1 MSPDSSQTRSSR
13 RSGIGSNDRRHV
25 NLRPLECAGWIA
37 ALLAVS
43 IGTSVSVAHAQTGYS
58 DTAPSAKQT
67 PAEATS
73 YMAYTSPDTALTWL
87 TELAAL
93 AGPVMRVAP
102 FVTLPD
108 GATGPPA
115 VIPMATIGLGAAS
128 PGIAAASRGI
138 EGDGARVRVLVIG
151 SQHGDERT
159 GYEVA
164 LRLARDLSVGDLR
177 PLLDEIEVTIVP
189 VMNPVGMRDGTRSDG
204 SGLDPNRD
212 HVTLAS
218 PANRALW
225 ELHAALEP
233 HVVLDLHE
241 MGPTP
246 YEAQVGLPTHPNVD
260 PRLTELARFWLLP
273 YVVRALSTA
282 DVRFHDYVAENPD
295 PAEQTGAEDP
305 EDIFFSFAPI
315 TANNARN
322 AFSLAGSLALLLE
335 TASSYE
341 IDDLSRRTDRLYLTA
356 VSFLEVIAGMSEEV
370 LARTWQSPNDGET
383 ASPSLALRAEH
394 VANPDRP
401 SLQWLRWSD
410 RGAAV
415 PYTVDQ
421 WRPAIEVRSA
431 LPVPAAWLILPEETE
446 LVAHLLRHGIQ
457 VERLLEPVR
466 LRVSAYETP
475 DSVEPAAD
483 RTLPA
488 GSWLVRSDQAR
499 ERLLFT
505 LIEPG
510 SADGWFRSPLPALGS
525 SDSAPDTPDAPDA
538 PDVPDARDD
547 ADREFPVYRF
557 DGAVPSLPVVA
568 ASADDLVEPHPA
580 GGR

>member
-1 MSPDSSQTRSSR
+1 M
-13 RSGIGSNDRRHV
+13 
-25 NLRPLECAGWIA
+25 
-37 ALLAVS
+37 
-43 IGTSVSVAHAQTGYS
+43 
-58 DTAPSAKQT
+58 QT
-67 PAEATS
+67 PAEAS
-73 YMAYTSPDTALTWL
+73 GYLAYTSPDAALTWL

-115 VIPMATIGLGAAS
+115 VIPMATIGIDAAYPGLG
-128 PGIAAASRGI
+128 AASRGI
-138 EGDGARVRVLVIG
+138 EGDGDRIRVLVIG

-164 LRLARDLSVGDLR
+164 LRLARDLSIGVLR

-189 VMNPVGMRDGTRSDG
+189 VMNPVGMRDGTRLDG

-212 HVTLAS
+212 HVSLES

-295 PAEQTGAEDP
+295 PAYQTAMVEP
-305 EDIFFSFAPI
+305 EDIFFTFAPI

-335 TASSYE
+335 TASTHE
-341 IDDLSRRTDRLYLTA
+341 IDDLARRTDRLYLTA
-356 VSFLEVIAGMSEEV
+356 ASFLEVIAGMSEEV
-370 LARTWQSPNDGET
+370 LARTWQSRNDGE
-383 ASPSLALRAEH
+383 AADSSLALQAEH
-394 VANPDRP
+394 VADPDRP

-421 WRPAIEVRSA
+421 WRPVVEVRSA

-446 LVAHLLRHGIQ
+446 LAAHLLRHGIR

-466 LRVSAYETP
+466 LRVSAYGTP
-475 DSVEPAAD
+475 DSLESAAD
-483 RTLPA
+483 RTFPA

-499 ERLLFT
+499 QRLLFT

-510 SADGWFRSPLPALGS
+510 SADGWFRSPPSALGS
-525 SDSAPDTPDAPDA
+525 TDSV
-538 PDVPDARDD
+538 PDV

-557 DGAVPSLPVVA
+557 DGTVPSLPVVA
-568 ASADDLVEPHPA
+568 ASADELVEPPPVD
-580 GGR
+580 GR

>member
-1 MSPDSSQTRSSR
+1 
-13 RSGIGSNDRRHV
+13 V
-25 NLRPLECAGWIA
+25 NLRPAERAGWLA

-43 IGTSVSVAHAQTGYS
+43 IVTPVSVAYAQTGYS
-58 DTAPSAKQT
+58 GTAPSAKQT
-67 PAEATS
+67 PAEAS
-73 YMAYTSPDTALTWL
+73 GYLAYTSPDVALTWL

-93 AGPVMRVAP
+93 AGPVMRVAS

-115 VIPMATIGLGAAS
+115 VMPVATIGIDDATGGA
-128 PGIAAASRGI
+128 RN
-138 EGDGARVRVLVIG
+138 DGNRVRVLVIG

-164 LRLARDLSVGDLR
+164 LRLARDLSVAELR

-189 VMNPVGMRDGTRSDG
+189 VMNPVGMRDGTRFDG

-212 HVTLAS
+212 HVSLAS

-260 PRLTELARFWLLP
+260 PRLIELARFWLLP
-273 YVVRALSTA
+273 WVVRALTTA
-282 DVRFHDYVAENPD
+282 DVRFHEYVAENPD
-295 PAEQTGAEDP
+295 PAYQTEAEDP
-305 EDIFFSFAPI
+305 EDIFFSLAPI

-335 TASSYE
+335 TASSHE
-341 IDDLSRRTDRLYLTA
+341 IDDLSRRADRLYLTA

-370 LARTWQSPNDGET
+370 LARTWQSPIGGET
-383 ASPSLALRAEH
+383 ASPSLALRAEN
-394 VANPDRP
+394 AADPDRP
-401 SLQWLRWSD
+401 SLYWLRWND
-410 RGAAV
+410 RGAAA

-421 WRPAIEVRSA
+421 WRPVVEVRSV
-431 LPVPAAWLILPEETE
+431 LPMPAAWLILPEETE
-446 LVAHLLRHGIQ
+446 LVAHLLRHGIR

-466 LRVSAYETP
+466 LKVSAYGTP
-475 DSVEPAAD
+475 DSLEPAAD
-483 RTLPA
+483 RTLPS

-499 ERLLFT
+499 WRLLFT

-510 SADGWFRSPLPALGS
+510 SADGWFRPPLPALGPGG
-525 SDSAPDTPDAPDA
+525 SAAEEA
-538 PDVPDARDD
+538 D
-547 ADREFPVYRF
+547 ADVDRKFPVYRF
-557 DGAVPSLPVVA
+557 DGTVPSLPVVA
-568 ASADDLVEPHPA
+568 ASADELAEPPPV

>member
-1 MSPDSSQTRSSR
+1 
-13 RSGIGSNDRRHV
+13 V
-25 NLRPLECAGWIA
+25 NSRPLERAGWLA

-43 IGTSVSVAHAQTGYS
+43 IGIPVSVAHAQTGYS

-67 PAEATS
+67 PAEAAR

-93 AGPVMRVAP
+93 AGPVMRVGP

-115 VIPMATIGLGAAS
+115 VIPMATIGVGAATGGARS
-128 PGIAAASRGI
+128 
-138 EGDGARVRVLVIG
+138 DGNRVRVLVIG
-151 SQHGDERT
+151 SQHGDEHT

-246 YEAQVGLPTHPNVD
+246 YEAQVGVPTHPNVD

-295 PAEQTGAEDP
+295 PADQTGAEDP
-305 EDIFFSFAPI
+305 ADIFFSFAPI

-335 TASSYE
+335 TASSHE

-370 LARTWQSPNDGET
+370 LARTWHSPDDGKLV
-383 ASPSLALRAEH
+383 SPSLALRAEH
-394 VANPDRP
+394 VADPDRP

-410 RGAAV
+410 RDAAV

-421 WRPAIEVRSA
+421 WRPAIEVRSG

-466 LRVSAYETP
+466 LKVSAYGTP
-475 DSVEPAAD
+475 DSLEPAAD
-483 RTLPA
+483 RTFPA

-499 ERLLFT
+499 QRLLFT

-510 SADGWFRSPLPALGS
+510 SADGWFRSPPPALGS
-525 SDSAPDTPDAPDA
+525 SDSAPDTLDARDDA
-538 PDVPDARDD
+538 DRDD

-568 ASADDLVEPHPA
+568 ANADDLVEPHPA

>member
-1 MSPDSSQTRSSR
+1 M
-13 RSGIGSNDRRHV
+13 
-25 NLRPLECAGWIA
+25 
-37 ALLAVS
+37 
-43 IGTSVSVAHAQTGYS
+43 SVAHAQTGYS
-58 DTAPSAKQT
+58 GTVPPAEQT
-67 PAEATS
+67 PAEAS
-73 YMAYTSPDTALTWL
+73 GYLAYSSPDAALAWL

-93 AGPVMRVAP
+93 AGLVMRVGP

-115 VIPMATIGLGAAS
+115 VIPMATIGLDDAS
-128 PGIAAASRGI
+128 RGIAAATGGARS
-138 EGDGARVRVLVIG
+138 DGNRVRVLVIG

-164 LRLARDLSVGDLR
+164 LRLARDLSVGELR

-189 VMNPVGMRDGTRSDG
+189 VMNPVGMRDGTRFDG

-212 HVTLAS
+212 HVSLAS

-295 PAEQTGAEDP
+295 PAYQTAMDDP

-335 TASSYE
+335 TASTHE
-341 IDDLSRRTDRLYLTA
+341 IDDLARRTDRLYLTA

-370 LARTWQSPNDGET
+370 LARTWQSPNDEEA
-383 ASPSLALRAEH
+383 ASPPLALQAEH
-394 VANPDRP
+394 VADPDRP
-401 SLQWLRWSD
+401 LLQWLRWSD

-421 WRPAIEVRSA
+421 WRPAVEVRSA
-431 LPVPAAWLILPEETE
+431 LPVPAAWLILPQETE
-446 LVAHLLRHGIQ
+446 LVAHLLRHGIR
-457 VERLLEPVR
+457 VERLLESVR
-466 LRVSAYETP
+466 LKVSAYGTP
-475 DSVEPAAD
+475 DSLEPAAD
-483 RTLPA
+483 RTFPA

-499 ERLLFT
+499 QRLLFT

-510 SADGWFRSPLPALGS
+510 SADGWIRSPLPALGS
-525 SDSAPDTPDAPDA
+525 PDS
-538 PDVPDARDD
+538 VPDD

-557 DGAVPSLPVVA
+557 DGTVPSLPVVA
-568 ASADDLVEPHPA
+568 ASPDDLVEPPPV